1 MYEYCG
7 CAEMFIAPQGIL
19 VGGGELLYGGYN
31 NFSFPQLQ
39 VDRRHG

>member
-19 VGGGELLYGGYN
+19 VGGGELLYPPP
-31 NFSFPQLQ
+31 FSFPQLQ

>member
-19 VGGGELLYGGYN
+19 VGGGELLYPP
-31 NFSFPQLQ
+31 FSFPQLQ